1 MRKSKRDIGS
11 DLRKVDAH
19 VIAPHEYEEAPELT
33 DEQLAKAFLSVG
45 GKRRGRPLSERPKRA
60 VKLRLDADV
69 INAYRETGKV
79 GRCAPTPIC
88 AVPANSTRRNA
99 RRRRV
104 RAIRFRCEKVRRTAV
119 SPLVSWDP
127 FFIFRSKRFQS
138 PRPKRLSLVVN

>member
-19 VIAPHEYEEAPELT
+19 VIAPHEYEDAPELT
-33 DEQLAKAFLSVG
+33 DEQLAKAVLSIG

-60 VKLRLDADV
+60 ASMLMSSTHIGRP
-69 INAYRETGKV
+69 GKV

-104 RAIRFRCEKVRRTAV
+104 KAIRFRCEKVRRTAV

-138 PRPKRLSLVVN
+138 PRLKRLSLVVN